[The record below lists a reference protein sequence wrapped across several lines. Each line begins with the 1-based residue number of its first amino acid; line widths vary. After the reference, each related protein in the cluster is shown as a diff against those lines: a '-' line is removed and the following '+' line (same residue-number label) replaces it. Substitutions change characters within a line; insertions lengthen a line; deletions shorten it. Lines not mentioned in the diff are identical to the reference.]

1 MDWSIGLAWFKT
13 TIAGN
18 ELWRF
23 LAWLGGVLV
32 ALIVGRVVR
41 YYLTTIAAVMEARHK
56 PLLPVVLRAL
66 ARAAV
71 VALVAL
77 AFKLGLHFLGMSER
91 MADFAA
97 TTTNV
102 LIVAAVGYVLY
113 CLVEVISAALA
124 HAASKTSSKL
134 DDMLVP
140 MVRRSLQVTV
150 TCLTLI
156 QIATVLSDKPLT
168 SVLAGLGVGGLAVAL
183 AAQETIK
190 NFFGSITVLTDKPFE
205 LGDRVIVD
213 GTDGAVEEVGFR
225 STRIR
230 TLEGDLVTIPNGE
243 LANKAIRNAGKKAFF
258 RRVINVGIPYNT
270 PPEKVAE
277 ALAILKA
284 ILDRHPGMSPEL
296 PPRVHFNELTASALN
311 INVIYWYSKADYWAY
326 MDFSE
331 KVNLEILRRFNAA
344 GIAFAYPSQ
353 TLYLA
358 GDKAWPVA
366 VAERGPG

>member
-1 MDWSIGLAWFKT
+1 MNWSIGLAWFET
-13 TIAGN
+13 TFAGN

-23 LAWLGGVLV
+23 LAWLGAVLV
-32 ALIVGRVVR
+32 ALIAGRILR
-41 YYLTTIAAVMEARHK
+41 YYLMAIADVMESRNR

-66 ARAAV
+66 AQAAV
-71 VALVAL
+71 VALVTI
-77 AFKLGLHFLGMSER
+77 AFKAGLHFLGMSDRVAE
-91 MADFAA
+91 FAS
-97 TTTNV
+97 TVTNV
-102 LIVAAVGYVLY
+102 LIVAAIGYVLF
-113 CLVEVISAALA
+113 CLVEVVSAALA
-124 HAASKTSSKL
+124 HAASKTVSKL
-134 DDMLVP
+134 DHMLVP

-150 TCLTLI
+150 VCLTLV

-190 NFFGSITVLTDKPFE
+190 SFFGSITVLTDKPFE

-213 GTDGAVEEVGFR
+213 GTDGTVEEVGFR

-258 RRVINVGIPYNT
+258 RRVVNVGVPYDT
-270 PPEKVAE
+270 SPEKVTL
-277 ALAILKA
+277 ALTILKEVIA
-284 ILDRHPGMSPEL
+284 RHPGASPEF
-296 PPRVHFNELTASALN
+296 PPRVYFNEFTASALN
-311 INVIYWYSKADYWAY
+311 IVVMYWCVGIDYWDY
-326 MDFSE
+326 MDFSQQA
-331 KVNLEILRRFNAA
+331 NLEILRRFNEA

-358 GDKAWPVA
+358 GDKGRSGCV
-366 VAERGPG
+366 